1 MKDFEKEIA
10 SLLTEQAPLI
20 TQRDNL
26 TAQIVNIGKEIEKL
40 REELEL
46 AQIRQPMKPE
56 EEIEYFLFEDG
67 LVSGERYKAREKFW
81 NDKGLWH
88 SGYYPETSQ
97 IRLEVM
103 LYKGVNDNL
112 EKVFTTLEKVLPY
125 IKVHNGVKQLGV
137 FEHSLSENGS
147 YAIEITDESFDLV
160 VHRYGRKSAVKSFD
174 NLLSLLQYVQKHHYY
189 ESSEDEDWHE

>member
-1 MKDFEKEIA
+1 MKDFDKEIA
-10 SLLTEQAPLI
+10 ELEAKRGPLVVE
-20 TQRDNL
+20 RDKL
-26 TAQIVNIGKEIEKL
+26 TARIVKISKKIEKL
-40 REELEL
+40 REEQEL
-46 AQIRQPMKPE
+46 AQMQQPMKPE

-67 LVSGERYKAREKFW
+67 LVSGERYKARKKFW

-103 LYKGVNDNL
+103 LYKSINENL
-112 EKVFTTLEKVLPY
+112 EKVFATLEKVLPY
-125 IKVHNGVKQLGV
+125 IKVHNGVKRLGV

-147 YAIEITDESFDLV
+147 YSIEITDESFDLV

-189 ESSEDEDWHE
+189 ESSEDEEKD

>member
-1 MKDFEKEIA
+1 MKDFDKEIA
-10 SLLTEQAPLI
+10 ELEAKREPLVVE
-20 TQRDNL
+20 RDKL
-26 TAQIVNIGKEIEKL
+26 TAKIVKISKKIEKL
-40 REELEL
+40 REEQEL
-46 AQIRQPMKPE
+46 VEMKQPMAPE
-56 EEIEYFLFEDG
+56 EEIEFFLFEDG
-67 LVSGERYKAREKFW
+67 CVSGERYKAREKFW
-81 NDKGLWH
+81 NDMGLWH

-125 IKVHNGVKQLGV
+125 IKTQNGMKRLGV

-147 YAIEITDESFDLV
+147 YAVEITDQSFDLV

-174 NLLSLLQYVQKHHYY
+174 NLLALLQYVQKHHYY
-189 ESSEDEDWHE
+189 ESSEDEELD

>member
-1 MKDFEKEIA
+1 MKDFDKEVAEFEAKRGHLVI
-10 SLLTEQAPLI
+10 E
-20 TQRDNL
+20 RDKL
-26 TAQIVNIGKEIEKL
+26 TAKIVKISKKIEKL
-40 REELEL
+40 REEQEL
-46 AQIRQPMKPE
+46 AQMQQPMTPE

-67 LVSGERYKAREKFW
+67 YVSGERYKAREKFW
-81 NDKGLWH
+81 NEKGLWH
-88 SGYYPETSQ
+88 SGYFPEISQ
-97 IRLEVM
+97 IHLEVM

-112 EKVFTTLEKVLPY
+112 EKVFTTLEKILPF
-125 IKVHNGVKQLGV
+125 IGMQDGVKRLGV

-189 ESSEDEDWHE
+189 ESPEDEEED

>member
-10 SLLTEQAPLI
+10 SLLAKQAPLI
-20 TQRDNL
+20 AQRDNL
-26 TAQIVNIGKEIEKL
+26 TTQIVNIGKEIEKL

-46 AQIRQPMKPE
+46 VQMKQPMTPE

-67 LVSGERYKAREKFW
+67 CVSGERYKAREKFW

-88 SGYYPETSQ
+88 SGYFPEISQ
-97 IRLEVM
+97 IHLEVM

-112 EKVFTTLEKVLPY
+112 ENVFTTLEKVLPY
-125 IKVHNGVKQLGV
+125 VKTQNGVKRLGV

-147 YAIEITDESFDLV
+147 YTIEITDESFDLV

-174 NLLSLLQYVQKHHYY
+174 SLLSMLQYVQKHHYY

>member
-1 MKDFEKEIA
+1 MKDFDKEIA
-10 SLLTEQAPLI
+10 ELEAKRGPLVVE
-20 TQRDNL
+20 RDKL
-26 TAQIVNIGKEIEKL
+26 TAKIGNISKKIEKL

-46 AQIRQPMKPE
+46 AQMQQPMKPE
-56 EEIEYFLFEDG
+56 DEIEYFLFEDG

-81 NDKGLWH
+81 NNMGLWH
-88 SGYYPETSQ
+88 SAYYPETSQ
-97 IRLEVM
+97 IRLEIM

-125 IKVHNGVKQLGV
+125 IKKQEEVKRLGV

-160 VHRYGRKSAVKSFD
+160 VHRYGRKSAVKSLD
-174 NLLSLLQYVQKHHYY
+174 NLLSLLQYIQKHHYY
-189 ESSEDEDWHE
+189 ESSEDEELD

>member
-10 SLLTEQAPLI
+10 SLLAKQEPLI
-20 TQRDNL
+20 AQRDKL
-26 TAQIVNIGKEIEKL
+26 TARIVNISKEIEKL

-46 AQIRQPMKPE
+46 AQMQQPMTPE

-67 LVSGERYKAREKFW
+67 RVSGERYKAREKFW
-81 NDKGLWH
+81 DDKGLWH
-88 SGYYPETSQ
+88 SGYFPEISQ
-97 IRLEVM
+97 IHLEIM

-112 EKVFTTLEKVLPY
+112 ERVFTALQEVLPY
-125 IKVHNGVKQLGV
+125 IKTQNGVKRLGI

-147 YAIEITDESFDLV
+147 YDIEITDKSFGLV

-189 ESSEDEDWHE
+189 ESSEDEDGHE